1 MPRGAVVPADRSAIA
16 ALVAAREGALIEAT
30 RRLVRIDSQTP
41 PSATGAAA
49 NCAAALLADVPGVR
63 LRIVE
68 SVAPVVNLV
77 AEVDGGQ
84 PGPRLVLSGH
94 LDTYPIGDA
103 AAWSRDPLG
112 GELAEERI
120 WGRGAADMK
129 GGVAVLIEVMRLAA
143 QHLRPFPGSLVL
155 VLAGDEERMGEHGT
169 QWLIDHLPE
178 VRGDAVLVADV
189 GGPRAVRLGEKGM
202 IWLELEAEGRPAH
215 GAHVHAG
222 ENAADRLID
231 ALTAL
236 RMLESLVP
244 QPPAE
249 AAAVI
254 AAAASRPGA
263 DGPEARAVMQRVTVN
278 LGRIEAGSSANL
290 VPASASAGV
299 DVRLPLGIGVAHA
312 ETEIAR
318 TLERFAGL
326 RWHVTRRYEASWT
339 AAHAPIARAAL
350 AGAGQA
356 LGHPVWADMRIGGSD
371 ARLWRRAGMDCVVLG
386 LTPHNLGAPDEH
398 LCVAELAD
406 LTRAYLATA
415 VTYLAQERRAMI
427 AG

>member
-1 MPRGAVVPADRSAIA
+1 MPRGAAVQIDPAAIA
-16 ALVAAREGALIEAT
+16 ALVAPREAALIEAT

-49 NCAAALLADVPGVR
+49 GCAAALLADIPGLSV
-63 LRIVE
+63 RIVE

-77 AEVDGGQ
+77 AELDGGL

-112 GELAEERI
+112 GDLAGGRI

-143 QHLRPFPGSLVL
+143 LHLRPFAGTLVL
-155 VLAGDEERMGEHGT
+155 VLAGDEERMGEDGT

-202 IWLELEAEGRPAH
+202 IWLELDASGRQAH

-231 ALTAL
+231 AVCAL
-236 RMLESLVP
+236 RGLEQLTP
-244 QPPAE
+244 HPPEDAARVIAR
-249 AAAVI
+249 AAAQ
-254 AAAASRPGA
+254 PGA
-263 DGPEARAVMQRVTVN
+263 DGPAARAVMQRVTVN
-278 LGRIEAGSSANL
+278 LGRMEAGLSANL
-290 VPASASAGV
+290 VPARATAGL
-299 DVRLPLGIGVAHA
+299 DIRLPLGIGTARA
-312 ETEIAR
+312 EAEA
-318 TLERFAGL
+318 ERLLAPFAGL
-326 RWHVTRRYEASWT
+326 RWRVTRRYEPSWT
-339 AAHAPIARAAL
+339 SPERPIARAAL
-350 AGAGQA
+350 SGAGQA
-356 LGHPVWADMRIGGSD
+356 LGQPVWADMRIGGSD
-371 ARLWRRAGMDCVVLG
+371 ARLWRRAGMDCIVLG
-386 LTPHNLGAPDEH
+386 LTPHNLGAPDEY
-398 LCVAELAD
+398 LCVDELSQLA
-406 LTRAYLATA
+406 RACLATI
-415 VTYLAQERRAMI
+415 LAHAST
-427 AG
+427 